1 MAIYTDIAA
10 ELYPP
15 QKGEVPRGVRVHT
28 ATASGIGLV
37 RVDIER
43 EGLRRAKGRYITLD
57 MPRFSAIDD
66 KNEAYV
72 WAVASQLRS
81 LLPKEGLVLVAGIG
95 NRAVTAD
102 ALGPETADKVFVTR
116 HLCEGAGAQDLRMRP
131 VAAFA
136 PGVEATTGLA
146 TAELLQRLTAKL
158 KPAAVLCVDSLC
170 TASSRRLGA
179 SVQISTAGLTPNNA
193 PALTR
198 QSLGAQ
204 VVALGVPTVMEVDN
218 GARARVVTPKDID
231 AIIRRAAN
239 LLSLAI
245 NKALQPAFS
254 VGELSF
260 LTS

>member
-81 LLPKEGLVLVAGIG
+81 VLPKEGLVLVAGIG

-102 ALGPETADKVFVTR
+102 ALGPKRQTKC
-116 HLCEGAGAQDLRMRP
+116 L
-131 VAAFA
+131 
-136 PGVEATTGLA
+136 
-146 TAELLQRLTAKL
+146 
-158 KPAAVLCVDSLC
+158 
-170 TASSRRLGA
+170 SRGICAR
-179 SVQISTAGLTPNNA
+179 A
-193 PALTR
+193 PARRTF
-198 QSLGAQ
+198 AC
-204 VVALGVPTVMEVDN
+204 
-218 GARARVVTPKDID
+218 ARWRP
-231 AIIRRAAN
+231 
-239 LLSLAI
+239 LH
-245 NKALQPAFS
+245 PA
-254 VGELSF
+254 
-260 LTS
+260 

>member
-81 LLPKEGLVLVAGIG
+81 VLPKEGLVLVAGIG

-146 TAELLQRLTAKL
+146 TAELLQSLTAKL
-158 KPAAVLCVDSLC
+158 SPWLCFAWTACARHLPA
-170 TASSRRLGA
+170 GW
-179 SVQISTAGLTPNNA
+179 A
-193 PALTR
+193 PVCRFPR
-198 QSLGAQ
+198 QG
-204 VVALGVPTVMEVDN
+204 
-218 GARARVVTPKDID
+218 
-231 AIIRRAAN
+231 
-239 LLSLAI
+239 
-245 NKALQPAFS
+245 
-254 VGELSF
+254 
-260 LTS
+260 

>member
-81 LLPKEGLVLVAGIG
+81 VLPKEGLVLVAGIG

-146 TAELLQRLTAKL
+146 TAELLQSLTAKL
-158 KPAAVLCVDSLC
+158 KPVAVLCVDSLC

-198 QSLGAQ
+198 QSLGTA
-204 VVALGVPTVMEVDN
+204 GG
-218 GARARVVTPKDID
+218 GAGRAHRD
-231 AIIRRAAN
+231 
-239 LLSLAI
+239 
-245 NKALQPAFS
+245 
-254 VGELSF
+254 GGG
-260 LTS
+260 